1 MASTRTIS
9 TRGRLTIAL
18 TPISIVLVASGP
30 SLAHLG
36 LVPPISGFNVFLT
49 GLGLGVVAFV
59 LGLSSLLG
67 ERKKKN
73 LRRGWTAITSVLAFS
88 VTILLLTVS
97 ITKGFRTTPKDCD
110 SFPSCLLAGVDAF
123 YAIAYRPGE
132 FASDV
137 SKEFSFLTDIS
148 TNTGSPPVFSVGPRR
163 GGDWN
168 FSEKKI
174 ERHEFA
180 YPETTT
186 FFAGGVPAENF
197 PIVLGVAEEKN
208 WTIQI
213 QRPDFYTFE
222 ATAETG
228 IFRFKD
234 DISVKMYNSPRCP
247 TPKHSRCSSTAIEV
261 RSRSRIGK
269 SDFGRNAARIENFR
283 ARIRALTV
291 ETEY

>member
-1 MASTRTIS
+1 MTSTRTTS

-18 TPISIVLVASGP
+18 TSISVVLVAAGP

-36 LVPPISGFNVFLT
+36 LVPPINGFNVFLT
-49 GLGLGVVAFV
+49 GLGLGIASFV

-73 LRRGWTAITSVLAFS
+73 LRRGWTAITSVLAFFI
-88 VTILLLTVS
+88 TILFLTVS
-97 ITKGFRTTPKDCD
+97 ITKGFRTSPKDCD
-110 SFPSCLLAGVDAF
+110 SFSSCFLAGVDAF

-132 FASDV
+132 FASEV

-148 TNTGSPPVFSVGPRR
+148 TNTGSPPAFSVGPRR

-168 FSEKKI
+168 FSEEKI

-180 YPETTT
+180 YGDTTT

-228 IFRFKD
+228 VFRFKD

-261 RSRSRIGK
+261 RSRSRTGK